1 MTTVITT
8 FSKDGYELYGHRM
21 IDSWIKFWP
30 QDYHL
35 IVYTE
40 GYNIIEKDVRITCI
54 DINQACPNLDRFKKL
69 SQEMSDRYKKSTIDK
84 TIKWCHKVYA
94 IGHALNAEQNYL
106 VFLDGDTYTKKTI
119 DPTFPMQ
126 LVGPNLF
133 AVHFEKL
140 KHGLHFETGLIVFN
154 LKHPDILWLKNIIT
168 TAYDTMEIYSMPKTW
183 DGYWF
188 VHLYTKY
195 RLPVADLSRQGAG
208 VFGHPLVK
216 PYLQHD
222 VGTKK
227 YRMAGYDK
235 FTGRKT
241 ISK

>member
-1 MTTVITT
+1 MTIVITT

-30 QDYHL
+30 EGYQL

-40 GYNIIEKDVRITCI
+40 GYDIVEKDPRITCI
-54 DINQACPNLDRFKKL
+54 DINEACPDLDSFKKRSHEL
-69 SQEMSDRYKKSTIDK
+69 SDRYKKSTIDK

-94 IGHALNAEQNYL
+94 VGHALNTEHDYL
-106 VFLDGDTYTKKTI
+106 IFLDGDTYTKKSI
-119 DPTFPMQ
+119 NRTFPAQ
-126 LVGPNLF
+126 LVGDNLF
-133 AVHFEKL
+133 AVHFERL

-154 LKHPDILWLKNIIT
+154 LRHPDIEWLKNILT
-168 TAYDTMEIYSMPKTW
+168 TAYDSLEIYSMPKTW

-188 VHLYTKY
+188 AHLYTKY
-195 RLPVADLSRQGAG
+195 QLPVADLSRQGSG

-227 YRMAGYDK
+227 YRVAGYDK
-235 FTGRKT
+235 FTGRKHN
-241 ISK
+241 